1 VTLQSY
7 WAQYDATLARVR
19 AEKPDTFAALKAIL
33 DAFSPP
39 SSGDAFFPG
48 GADDTLGDALNDAG
62 WAVEWS
68 EGDYLWRA
76 RHPRT
81 GAMLEHVEGDLYEQ
95 HPLTERTRCTLCG
108 KELVPGCCP
117 TVGADLPQ
125 SMTVAELRALL
136 EEWPASASVT
146 FGDTLGRPPQYVDG
160 DPVAVEGVA
169 LPDGLYI
176 GWLTDAQR
184 TALGWEVQ
192 S

>member
-1 VTLQSY
+1 MTLQSY
-7 WAQYDATLARVR
+7 WAQYEATLARVR

-48 GADDTLGDALNDAG
+48 GADDTLGDALHDAG
-62 WAVEWS
+62 WAVEWE

-76 RHPRT
+76 RHPLT
-81 GAMLEHVEGDLYEQ
+81 GSALRHVEGDLFEV
-95 HPLTERTRCTLCG
+95 PTSPAPER
-108 KELVPGCCP
+108 
-117 TVGADLPQ
+117 LPQ

-146 FGDTLGRPPQYVDG
+146 FGSTLGRPPQYTSG
-160 DPVAVEGVA
+160 DPVNVQGVA